1 MTVPAPGRAAMF
13 ARVGILPMLYPVV
26 AELSED
32 ELAVALCCRVP
43 GVSASGFYEWR
54 NRGASGGRWPVRR

>member
-1 MTVPAPGRAAMF
+1 
-13 ARVGILPMLYPVV
+13 MLYPVV

-43 GVSASGFYEWR
+43 GAGF
-54 NRGASGGRWPVRR
+54 GVL